1 MCNSV
6 EIRKGLKEAYFWD
19 VDINTID
26 LKKSKRLII
35 ERVFSM
41 GDISDMRKLI
51 EYYGENQIVDVLI
64 RINYLDSKTANF
76 VSKIFDIPLEKF
88 QCHTRKQSV
97 PQYWNS

>member
-1 MCNSV
+1 MCNSAD
-6 EIRKGLKEAYFWD
+6 IIKDLKENYFWD
-19 VDINTID
+19 VDIHT
-26 LKKSKRLII
+26 LKPKKSKRLII

-41 GDISDMRKLI
+41 GDISDIRKLI

-88 QCHTRKQSV
+88 QCHTRKQSA